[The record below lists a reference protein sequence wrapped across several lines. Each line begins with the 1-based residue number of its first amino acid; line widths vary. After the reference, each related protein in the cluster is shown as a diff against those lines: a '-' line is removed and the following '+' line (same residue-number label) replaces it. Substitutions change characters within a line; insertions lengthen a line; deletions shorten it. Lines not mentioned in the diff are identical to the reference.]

1 MLGNGACGAG
11 GKTLLLRVIVVLAR
25 TGDLFPGSVLDGS
38 QLPITPA

>member
-11 GKTLLLRVIVVLAR
+11 GKTLLLRVIVLAG

-38 QLPITPA
+38 QLPVTPA